1 MKAYDEPI
9 TAAVDRMC
17 QKYPDKTSIV
27 YLGESWTYAEFVRLV
42 DRFALALLDLGVG
55 KNDRVMVY
63 TGNCPQLLIAFYAC
77 ARIGAIAVLIAPIY
91 TAHEIKYLIN
101 DSGSETILCLDTNF
115 GYVERIF
122 PETCLKKVIVTNITD
137 LLPWW
142 KRAVGVLF
150 DKIPRGSVGKSIG
163 EDGQEVYFF
172 KDLITK
178 FRGRAPQAK
187 LDHKADICR
196 ILYTGGTTGFPK
208 GVPMTHMGLVSYLE
222 ELRTAMQG
230 HVGEGGEDAVL
241 TVAPL
246 YHEAGLG
253 VSMAYALNSGNPLC
267 IATLPIADAILE
279 QMVRQDISLFFGVP
293 ALFRMILECDR
304 LDEYEVSTLRL
315 SFNGADRLAPEISS
329 RWEKKFGYPIYQAY
343 GATEVGFVSIA
354 SMAERP
360 KQDCVGVPLPTR
372 EVLLVDP
379 DTLEAVPE
387 GEIGEALVHVD
398 HIPNYYWN
406 KPDETADSYIEL
418 KGKTYYRTKDYL
430 RMQGGNLFFVDR
442 SADRISYKGY
452 RISASEIET
461 VLQDHPAVIASCV
474 IGVPDPKV
482 GERVKAAVVL
492 REDAKGVGASELMS
506 WCRERLAPYKVP
518 RYIEFRDMLPKSKV
532 GKLLR
537 REIRE
542 EERRKKSKGKK
553 HIKL

>member
-1 MKAYDEPI
+1 
-9 TAAVDRMC
+9 
-17 QKYPDKTSIV
+17 
-27 YLGESWTYAEFVRLV
+27 
-42 DRFALALLDLGVG
+42 
-55 KNDRVMVY
+55 
-63 TGNCPQLLIAFYAC
+63 
-77 ARIGAIAVLIAPIY
+77 VLIAPIY

-101 DSGSETILCLDTNF
+101 DSGSETILCQDTNL

-122 PETCLKKVIVTNITD
+122 PETCLKTVVVTNITD

-150 DKIPRGSVGKSIG
+150 DKIPHGSVGKTIG
-163 EDGQEVYFF
+163 EDEHKVYFF
-172 KDLITK
+172 KDLITHYK
-178 FRGRAPQAK
+178 GRVPQVK
-187 LDHKADICR
+187 LDHRTDICR

-208 GVPMTHMGLVSYLE
+208 GVPMTHTGLASYLD
-222 ELRTAMQG
+222 ELRIAMEG
-230 HVGEGGEDAVL
+230 HVGEGGQDAVL

-253 VSMAYALNSGNPLC
+253 VSMAYGLNSGNPLC
-267 IATLPIADAILE
+267 IAPLPIADAILE
-279 QMVRQDISLFFGVP
+279 QMARYDISLFFGVP

-304 LDEYEVSTLRL
+304 LDQYKVSTLRL

-329 RWEKKFGYPIYQAY
+329 RWEKKFGYPIFQAY

-354 SMAERP
+354 SMVEKP

-379 DTLEAVPE
+379 NTLKTVSE
-387 GEIGEALVHVD
+387 GEVGEALVHVD

-406 KPDETADSYIEL
+406 KPDETADSYIML
-418 KGKTYYRTKDYL
+418 NGKTYYRTRDYL
-430 RMQGGNLFFVDR
+430 CMRDCNLFFVDR

-492 REDAKGVGASELMS
+492 REDAKGVGASELMA

-542 EERRKKSKGKK
+542 EERRKRTKGER